1 MATNTQLKNLIR
13 NVWAVGR
20 NYSEHARELGNAAP
34 SPQAEPMIFLKAGSG
49 VVTDRGTFQLPGF
62 SADVH
67 HELEVAFRFGPNGE
81 FDAVTLAID
90 LTARDLQNK
99 LKSQGHPWTLAKSFR
114 DACLMGPPVTL
125 PQNLEDITF
134 ELKING
140 ERRQAGNTRDM
151 IHAPEKLRRYVLER
165 FPVVEGDYLLTGTPA
180 GVGPV
185 RAGDHLEAEIPGVL
199 KASWRAAN
207 S

>member
-1 MATNTQLKNLIR
+1 
-13 NVWAVGR
+13 
-20 NYSEHARELGNAAP
+20 
-34 SPQAEPMIFLKAGSG
+34 
-49 VVTDRGTFQLPGF
+49 
-62 SADVH
+62 
-67 HELEVAFRFGPNGE
+67 VAFRFGPGGE

-99 LKSQGHPWTLAKSFR
+99 LKAQGHPWTLAKSFR
-114 DACLMGPPVTL
+114 DACLMGAPVTL
-125 PQNLEDITF
+125 PKNLEDIAF

-140 ERRQAGNTRDM
+140 ERRQIGNTRDM
-151 IHAPEKLRRYVLER
+151 IHTPEKLRRYVLER

-185 RAGDHLEAEIPGVL
+185 HAGDQLEAEIPGVL